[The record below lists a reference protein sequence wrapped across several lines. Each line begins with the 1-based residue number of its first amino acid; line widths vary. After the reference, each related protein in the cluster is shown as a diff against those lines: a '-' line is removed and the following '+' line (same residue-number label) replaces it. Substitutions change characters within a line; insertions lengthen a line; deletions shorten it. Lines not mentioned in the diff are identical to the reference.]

1 MLPRERRSLAER
13 LPGFLTGLDSVRK
26 QPSSIILSLSKERC
40 GGKAGASKDEG
51 CGLEA
56 GVSGWMLRDP
66 CGAPQHEG
74 GGCVWPSMSA
84 QSKVALYTPSGIS
97 PKA

>member
-1 MLPRERRSLAER
+1 MADVTV
-13 LPGFLTGLDSVRK
+13 GNYLTVFGETDAGSNGATQ

-56 GVSGWMLRDP
+56 GARGGCFEGRVAP
-66 CGAPQHEG
+66 PQHEV
-74 GGCVWPSMSA
+74 GGCGCP
-84 QSKVALYTPSGIS
+84 PC
-97 PKA
+97 